1 MKKCKVSG
9 FVKWELDFFRQECNF
24 TSDESM
30 FFDLRN
36 EERSIEEIA
45 EEMGYSVSKIND
57 LSDAVKTKMLRVM
70 PVKNS
75 YLQKYCSEYIA
86 K

>member
-9 FVKWELDFFRQECNF
+9 FVKWELDFFRNECNF
-24 TSDESM
+24 TPDESM

-36 EERSIEEIA
+36 EERSMEEIA

-57 LSDAVKTKMLRVM
+57 LSDSVKKKMLRVM

-75 YLQKYCSEYIA
+75 YLKKYCEKYA
-86 K
+86 D